1 VATSPFINGRAVIY
15 AGVTAGILST
25 IFQLLLWWIFF
36 DALPELL
43 YRDARLAAAIV
54 MGRSILPPPATFDLS
69 MMLAATAIHFTLS
82 VTYSM
87 ALAWLISSC
96 SLWQAIL
103 IGSSYGLALFGINMF
118 GFTIIFPWFT
128 ETRDWIT
135 LVAHIVF
142 GITAAGIY
150 KMASTH

>member
-1 VATSPFINGRAVIY
+1 MIY

-96 SLWQAIL
+96 SLWQALL
-103 IGSSYGLALFGINMF
+103 IGGCYGLALFGINMF

-142 GITAAGIY
+142 GITAAGVY
-150 KMASTH
+150 KMSSRQ